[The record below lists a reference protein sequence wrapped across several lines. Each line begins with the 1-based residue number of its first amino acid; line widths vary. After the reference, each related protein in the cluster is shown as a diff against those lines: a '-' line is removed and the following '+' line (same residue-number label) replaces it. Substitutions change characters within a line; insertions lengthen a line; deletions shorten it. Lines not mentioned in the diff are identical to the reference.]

1 MASAGTLH
9 DELLD
14 ALLGLAWRQWT
25 AAGVAGTVESRRAL
39 VDPEALLVASMTLG
53 RYDARLF
60 DEILDWLTHSSRL
73 LDLSRLRRLAG
84 RGEPIG
90 RRLLTTSVR
99 LAVQNGGPPGLRT
112 FLDRE
117 SVATI
122 APDGVAGSDLEPV
135 FFAESGAESGWQ
147 QPDPLFA
154 AAGFVRSPVRLRGLS
169 GSASAVNP
177 VCLRFRLRALV
188 GLGPRAEVLTYLA
201 THGWSHGRL
210 IAERAAYGQAPV
222 AAYLSSLLD
231 ARLVERRDDGNKV
244 LYRLSG
250 PLAGAFPAGAVF
262 VDWVTLWPALA
273 SLLNASRPDALS
285 EDARWVRLA
294 QVLIANEPAWRAEG
308 FEAEVG
314 DVRGWA
320 LVGPEVLATAVREVN
335 EGVRAVDSL

>member
-14 ALLGLAWRQWT
+14 ALLALAWRQWT
-25 AAGVAGTVESRRAL
+25 AAGLAGTVESRRVL
-39 VDPEALLVASMTLG
+39 VDPEALLVASMALG

-60 DEILDWLTHSSRL
+60 DEVLDWLTHSSRL

-84 RGEPIG
+84 RADPDS
-90 RRLLTTSVR
+90 RRLLTTSIR
-99 LAVQNGGPPGLRT
+99 LAVQNGGSNGLRT

-117 SVATI
+117 GEADSRQDRASGGDI
-122 APDGVAGSDLEPV
+122 KPV

-154 AAGFVRSPVRLRGLS
+154 AAGFIRSPVRLRGLS
-169 GSASAVNP
+169 GIPSAANP

-188 GLGPRAEVLTYLA
+188 GLGSRAEVLTYLA

-210 IAERAAYGQAPV
+210 IAERGAYGQAPV

-231 ARLVERRDDGNKV
+231 ARLVERRNDGNKA

-250 PLAGAFPAGAVF
+250 PLAGAFPASAVF
-262 VDWVTLWPALA
+262 VDWVTLWPALTA
-273 SLLNASRPDALS
+273 LLNAPRPDALT
-285 EDARWVRLA
+285 EEARWVRLA
-294 QVLIANEPAWRAEG
+294 QALIANEAAWSAEG
-308 FEAEVG
+308 FGAEVG

-320 LVGPEVLATAVREVN
+320 LIGPGVLTTAVREVIG
-335 EGVRAVDSL
+335 GVRAVDGL

>member
-1 MASAGTLH
+1 MASADTLH
-9 DELLD
+9 HELLD
-14 ALLGLAWRQWT
+14 ALLELAWRQWT
-25 AAGVAGTVESRRAL
+25 AAGLAGTVESRREL

-84 RGEPIG
+84 RADPDS

-99 LAVQNGGPPGLRT
+99 LAVQGGGPPGLRT

-117 SVATI
+117 DST
-122 APDGVAGSDLEPV
+122 DGPQHDAAESDPEPV
-135 FFAESGAESGWQ
+135 FFAESGAESNWQ

-169 GSASAVNP
+169 GSPSPTNP

-188 GLGPRAEVLTYLA
+188 GLGSRAEVLTYLV

-231 ARLVERRDDGNKV
+231 ARLVERRNDGNKA
-244 LYRLSG
+244 LYRLTE
-250 PLAGAFPAGAVF
+250 PLAGALPAGAVF

-273 SLLNASRPDALS
+273 ALLSASRPDALS
-285 EDARWVRLA
+285 ENARWVRLA
-294 QVLIANEPAWRAEG
+294 QVLIANEPAWL
-308 FEAEVG
+308 EVEV
-314 DVRGWA
+314 DDMRGWA
-320 LVGPEVLATAVREVN
+320 LAGPETLAAAAQTITD
-335 EGVRAVDSL
+335 GVRAVGG